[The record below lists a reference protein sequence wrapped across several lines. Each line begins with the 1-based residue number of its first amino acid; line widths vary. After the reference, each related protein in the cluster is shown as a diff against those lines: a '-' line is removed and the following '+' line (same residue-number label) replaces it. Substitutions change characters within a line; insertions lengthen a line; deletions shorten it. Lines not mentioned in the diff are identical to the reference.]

1 MERRYGLGLRAQILI
16 ALSAAF
22 ALAFTGL
29 GIVVMQV
36 TTRAQGIEHQRR
48 AQATVEALAVA
59 MGTRPEGPL
68 ALDPLANLVGRSD
81 VIGVAL
87 APPDGVSIRF
97 GQTSGAATA
106 TTSLASGD
114 RLMIWSAP
122 VDAHATS
129 LLGGLLR
136 LYLLLTGSFILVVV
150 YLALTRL
157 IVRPVEN
164 LTRAAERLG
173 EGKLHDE
180 VPVAGAAEVASLAV
194 RFNRMSRELRNE
206 RSALE
211 ARLRDLERATAELKA
226 TQHQLVRSEKLASV
240 GRLSAG
246 IAHEIGNPLA
256 AILGLVEI
264 LQMGGLEEREQAEF
278 LKRIRSE
285 TERIHRI
292 IRELLD
298 YSRNQPEAAAPNAEA
313 DLVEVIEHAVK
324 LVAPQNDLRRITI
337 ERRFE
342 AEQLPVWGS
351 ADELSQVVLNLLLN
365 ATDAIAGEGNILIEA
380 ATDSD
385 SVLLKVTDSGPG
397 IAPEVRDKLFEP
409 FVTTKLAGKGTGL
422 GLAVC
427 HALVQRYGGSIH
439 AENASHGGARFVVR
453 LKPAKSALS

>member
-22 ALAFTGL
+22 AMAFTGL

-36 TTRAQGIEHQRR
+36 TTRANGIEHERR

-59 MGTRPEGPL
+59 MGTRPESPE
-68 ALDPLANLVGRSD
+68 ALDALSNLVGRAD
-81 VIGVAL
+81 VVGVAI
-87 APPDGVSIRF
+87 APSDGIPIRF
-97 GQTSGAATA
+97 GQTQGKATAATSLSRGDQLLVW
-106 TTSLASGD
+106 TT
-114 RLMIWSAP
+114 P
-122 VDAHATS
+122 VDANATS
-129 LLGGLLR
+129 LLAGLLR
-136 LYLLLTGSFILVVV
+136 LYLLLTGTFILVVV

-164 LTRAAERLG
+164 LTHAAERLG
-173 EGKLHDE
+173 EGKLHTE

-194 RFNRMSRELRNE
+194 RFNRMSRELRTE

-211 ARLRDLERATAELKA
+211 ARLRDLERATAELRT
-226 TQHQLVRSEKLASV
+226 TQDQLVRSEKLASV

-264 LQMGGLEEREQAEF
+264 LQMGGLEDREQTEF
-278 LKRIRSE
+278 LARIRSE

-298 YSRNQPEAAAPNAEA
+298 YSRNQPEAAAPDAEA

-324 LVAPQNDLRRITI
+324 LVSPQNDLRRITI

-342 AEQLPVWGS
+342 ADNLPVWGS
-351 ADELSQVVLNLLLN
+351 TDELSQVVLNLLLN
-365 ATDAIAGEGNILIEA
+365 ATDAIAGEGSILIEA
-380 ATDSD
+380 ETDGD
-385 SVLLKVTDSGPG
+385 AVLLKVTDSGPG
-397 IAPEVRDKLFEP
+397 IAAEVHDKLFEP
-409 FVTTKLAGKGTGL
+409 FVTTKAAGKGTGL

-427 HALVQRYGGSIH
+427 HALVQRYGGTIS
-439 AENASHGGARFVVR
+439 AENANHGGARFVVR
-453 LKPAKSALS
+453 LKGAKRALS